1 MEAFSN
7 LYLINSERK
16 QKEYSSKTF
25 ETLSPFNNYKCIYLR
40 TNTKH
45 FINFTNTV
53 SAMDLKLKG
62 KQRAV
67 MDSYVQSSSLNG
79 SLTLPERYALDEIS
93 IFSPVTALT
102 STITDQISK
111 QTIVSVS
118 QAGNTT
124 ALDFLHRIF
133 LEYSTTPT
141 TGAPGTQS
149 LTFLPPCHRTWIAK
163 NDPSR
168 NSY

>member
-1 MEAFSN
+1 M
-7 LYLINSERK
+7 
-16 QKEYSSKTF
+16 
-25 ETLSPFNNYKCIYLR
+25 
-40 TNTKH
+40 KH

-53 SAMDLKLKG
+53 SATDLKLKG
-62 KQRAV
+62 KQGAV
-67 MDSYVQSSSLNG
+67 MHSYVQSSSLNG

-111 QTIVSVS
+111 QAVVPVL

-141 TGAPGTQS
+141 TGALGTQS
-149 LTFLPPCHRTWIAK
+149 LTFLPPCHRTRIAT

-168 NSY
+168 NSH